1 MMSDM
6 WRFAGNYLAES
17 AASVREAPAAWR
29 GYARTFGGVL
39 ALPVDPMLMAAPF
52 VHFLHE
58 QRFNR
63 DLFYD
68 LIAKPQHAHRLVP
81 ELAA

>member
-1 MMSDM
+1 
-6 WRFAGNYLAES
+6 
-17 AASVREAPAAWR
+17 
-29 GYARTFGGVL
+29 
-39 ALPVDPMLMAAPF
+39 MAAPF

-63 DLFYD
+63 DLLYD
-68 LIAKPQHAHRLVP
+68 LIARPERADRLVP

>member
-1 MMSDM
+1 MT
-6 WRFAGNYLAES
+6 
-17 AASVREAPAAWR
+17 EAVTTTARQPGDWR
-29 GYARTFGGVL
+29 GYAFTFGGIL
-39 ALPVDPMLMAAPF
+39 GLPIVPVLMAAPF

-63 DLFYD
+63 DLLYD
-68 LIAKPQHAHRLVP
+68 LIARPERADRLVP